1 MIFGTLGGTKPGRP
15 GLVGPDGGRA
25 SGLTRQ
31 GTVPTVRWARK
42 RSANRSLSKPIQQT
56 LALALLTSWAGGC
69 AGYHLGP
76 TNGMEA
82 GDKTIQVN
90 PFVNQTLQPRL
101 TDAVT
106 SQMRKELQ
114 RDGTYKLSTGGD
126 ADIVVTGALTIYQ
139 RQEITFASTDI
150 LTVRDFRLSLTAR
163 VTARERATG
172 KELFNQTVSGYT
184 LMRVGADMP
193 SAERQATPLLAA
205 DLAKNITALLAEGK
219 W

>member
-1 MIFGTLGGTKPGRP
+1 M
-15 GLVGPDGGRA
+15 
-25 SGLTRQ
+25 
-31 GTVPTVRWARK
+31 
-42 RSANRSLSKPIQQT
+42 SLSSTSAQKRGFLKLVPPTMDTWIKG
-56 LALALLTSWAGGC
+56 LLRHLTVAVLSIWVSGC

-82 GDKTIQVN
+82 GEKSIQVN

-106 SQMRKELQ
+106 SQMRTELQ

-126 ADIVVTGALTIYQ
+126 ADITVTGALTSYQ
-139 RQEITFASTDI
+139 RIEVTFATTDI
-150 LTVRDFRLSLTAR
+150 LTVQDFRLSLTAR

-172 KELFNQTVSGYT
+172 KEILNQTVSGFT
-184 LMRVGADMP
+184 LIRVGADLP
-193 SAERQATPLLAA
+193 SAERQAMPLLAA
-205 DLAKNITALLAEGK
+205 DLAKNITALLVEGK